1 MLRKTLTLA
10 DASQLVSTM
19 STEKWVRMAGKSE
32 GLDLEE
38 RLLPRW
44 VPIEEMRWKGRQR
57 GEAGGDEP
65 PQQSPHPPTPA
76 QSALRVYL

>member
-1 MLRKTLTLA
+1 MLPKTLTLA
-10 DASQLVSTM
+10 DASLLVLTM
-19 STEKWVRMAGKSE
+19 STEKWVRMAGKSV

-44 VPIEEMRWKGRQR
+44 VPIEEMGWKGLQR

-65 PQQSPHPPTPA
+65 PQQTPHPPTPA
-76 QSALRVYL
+76 QCALRGYL